1 MTAGR
6 YVELFLSESSEHL
19 SVVNDALLMLE
30 RGQESSDAV
39 RELFRAVHSMKGM
52 AGTMEFHTIADL
64 AHEMESLLDALRGGR
79 QPVDAERVDAL
90 FAAADLLGDAV
101 AAATNGDPER
111 VECTAVMERLRALS
125 TSGTHDAETEHHRDL
140 SVSDADIA
148 HVVDG
153 MPHGWTVT
161 VHQDPAAMLRGARGF
176 LAVKRLEEVGR
187 VLAVRPPLPTIQ
199 ADEHGASFTVIL
211 EPSVGVDAGRME
223 QAVRS
228 AGDVVAVDV
237 RPPHVTPRRPAD
249 VRPSPAVGAP
259 ATNASPDSWTIPG
272 MSGGRVARSVR
283 VDVRHLDAL
292 LDLAGELLIGRE
304 RLMEVLGSSPR
315 PAVRDA
321 LTHLSR
327 LISGLQ
333 EEVLEARL
341 VPVWQLFDRFPRMV
355 RDSARALGKEVEFVV
370 EGKEIELDRSLLDE
384 IVEPVIHLL
393 RNAMDHGIE
402 LPDERVAAGK
412 PRVGRLTLS
421 AARDRDSI
429 LVRVTDDGRGV
440 DRERVLSRARS
451 LGLLGVGEEP
461 DARGLIKL
469 ITRPGFSTADR
480 VTEISGRGVGM
491 DAVQDRLRAL
501 GGTVEVETTPRAG
514 TSVTLRMP
522 LTLAI
527 IRTLL
532 ARVGGEVY
540 AFPISHV
547 SATADLAVAG
557 RGGEGEESMLTLG
570 DEPLPSLWLRELVGL
585 PPGEGGEDEIVVLQA
600 HNRRLGLVVDELLGE
615 QEAVVKHFDPARGG
629 LTCFSGAAVLG
640 NGMPALIVD
649 VGRLLT

>member
-1 MTAGR
+1 
-6 YVELFLSESSEHL
+6 
-19 SVVNDALLMLE
+19 
-30 RGQESSDAV
+30 
-39 RELFRAVHSMKGM
+39 
-52 AGTMEFHTIADL
+52 
-64 AHEMESLLDALRGGR
+64 
-79 QPVDAERVDAL
+79 
-90 FAAADLLGDAV
+90 
-101 AAATNGDPER
+101 
-111 VECTAVMERLRALS
+111 
-125 TSGTHDAETEHHRDL
+125 
-140 SVSDADIA
+140 
-148 HVVDG
+148 
-153 MPHGWTVT
+153 
-161 VHQDPAAMLRGARGF
+161 
-176 LAVKRLEEVGR
+176 
-187 VLAVRPPLPTIQ
+187 
-199 ADEHGASFTVIL
+199 
-211 EPSVGVDAGRME
+211 
-223 QAVRS
+223 
-228 AGDVVAVDV
+228 
-237 RPPHVTPRRPAD
+237 
-249 VRPSPAVGAP
+249 
-259 ATNASPDSWTIPG
+259 
-272 MSGGRVARSVR
+272 VARSVR